1 MAQTSAI
8 ERTTGSWRRWFRNYR
23 FWLAVALLIV
33 ILLVV
38 WAYRAFQVGPLLF
51 PPADVTANHNMS
63 EAAGD
68 WPSIRR
74 SANGAGWS
82 PGPAPMAPFTTLW
95 EIETPGVMM
104 ASSAIVGDAV
114 FITTEDG
121 IAAAL
126 STESGEILWSY
137 DVEAPSDSAPAV
149 AGDTVYLGSRNHRIL
164 ALGQQDGQLRW
175 ERNLGN
181 IVLGSAIVVDG
192 TVYIGSTN
200 GDLEALDAA
209 TGETRWSVPT
219 SGWVVGHPATDG
231 SVVAVTSLG
240 ERFITIDAETGR
252 RRLVFFSGTPVVGG
266 PIIAD
271 GRAYFVTNRGGV
283 WAMDTAA
290 VSRPFS
296 RFAYVAKF
304 NFFYWRLLKTPPQQT
319 GTAWVA
325 SAQGRVKYSPTYA
338 DGRLFVV
345 NEDNKV
351 TAFDDAGGDELWETQ
366 LAEEVITEPMAAG
379 DVLILGTV
387 DGALIALNTSDGTEA
402 WRHTLAGSWLSAT
415 PVVSGETLYV
425 PTADGRL
432 LALRGQTR

>member
-1 MAQTSAI
+1 M
-8 ERTTGSWRRWFRNYR
+8 G
-23 FWLAVALLIV
+23 
-33 ILLVV
+33 LLVV
-38 WAYRAFQVGPLLF
+38 ILVAIWAYRAFQVGPLLF
-51 PPADVTANHNMS
+51 PPPAAVADHQMSAAN
-63 EAAGD
+63 GD

-74 SANGAGWS
+74 GADGTGWS
-82 PGPAPMAPFTTLW
+82 PGPAPEAPFTELW
-95 EIETPGVMM
+95 EIDTPGVMM
-104 ASSAIVGDAV
+104 ASPSVVGDTV

-121 IAAAL
+121 VAAGLNA
-126 STESGEILWSY
+126 ENGETRWDYEIGS
-137 DVEAPSDSAPAV
+137 PSDSAPAV

-164 ALGQQDGQLRW
+164 ALGQQDGQPRW

-200 GDLEALDAA
+200 GELEALDAA
-209 TGETRWSVPT
+209 TGERRWSVKAN
-219 SGWVVGHPATDG
+219 GWVVGHPATDG

-266 PIIAD
+266 PIIAE
-271 GRAYFVTNRGGV
+271 GRAHFVTNRGGV

-319 GTAWVA
+319 GTVWVA
-325 SAQGRVKYSPTYA
+325 SARGRVKYSPAYA

-345 NEDNKV
+345 NEDNRA
-351 TAFDDAGGDELWETQ
+351 TAFDAASGEELWDAQ
-366 LAEEVITEPMAAG
+366 LDEEVIAEPMAAG

-402 WRHTLAGSWLSAT
+402 WRHTLAGTWLSAT
-415 PVVSGETLYV
+415 PVVSGDTLYA

>member
-1 MAQTSAI
+1 MAQLSSTWGA
-8 ERTTGSWRRWFRNYR
+8 TGGWRRWLRNSR

-33 ILLVV
+33 ILVAV

-51 PPADVTANHNMS
+51 PPPAAVADHQMS
-63 EAAGD
+63 AAAGD

-74 SANGAGWS
+74 GADGTGWA
-82 PGPAPMAPFTTLW
+82 PGPAPEAPFIALW
-95 EIETPGVMM
+95 EIDTPGVMM
-104 ASSAIVGDAV
+104 ASPAVVGDTV
-114 FITTEDG
+114 LITTEDG
-121 IAAAL
+121 VAAGLNA
-126 STESGEILWSY
+126 ENGETRWDYEIGS
-137 DVEAPSDSAPAV
+137 PSDSAPAV

-200 GDLEALDAA
+200 GELEALDAA
-209 TGETRWSVPT
+209 TGEQRWSVPAN
-219 SGWVVGHPATDG
+219 GWVVGHPATDG

-266 PIIAD
+266 PVMAD

-283 WAMDTAA
+283 WAMDPTA

-296 RFAYVAKF
+296 RFAYVARF

-319 GTAWVA
+319 GTVWVA
-325 SAQGRVKYSPTYA
+325 SAQGRVKYSPAYA
-338 DGRLFVV
+338 NGRLFVV
-345 NEDNKV
+345 NENNKV
-351 TAFDDAGGDELWETQ
+351 TAFDGAGGQELWEAQ
-366 LAEEVITEPMAAG
+366 LENEVVAEPVAAG
-379 DVLILGTV
+379 DFLLLGTV
-387 DGALIALNTSDGTEA
+387 DGALLALNMTDGTEA
-402 WRHTLAGSWLSAT
+402 WRHTLESSRVSAA
-415 PVVSGETLYV
+415 PVVSGQTLYV

-432 LALRGQTR
+432 LALRGQVR